1 MKLTSTSDQKDSSPH
16 PSKPSSP
23 WRIFAL
29 VAVAVFLVSL
39 DSTIVL
45 AAFPALR
52 DAYRDVTAASL
63 SWVLNAYTIVF
74 AALLVPSGR
83 MADAYGRRRVFLIGL
98 GIFGMASALAAIAPD
113 PFTLSLIRALQAVG
127 AAALTP
133 ASLALILVAFPAQ
146 KRAAAVGLWGAM
158 GALAAAV
165 GPSVGGWLV
174 EWAGWQSVFWVNV
187 PIVMWSLWRARAGL
201 TESRAEQAVNR
212 IDVVGIALL
221 MSGIGA
227 VVLGLV
233 EVGRWPN
240 ELAGATS
247 AVGLTFI
254 ALFAWWAHGK
264 PHAAINMDLFRQP
277 TYAWANAATLVF
289 GATFSMM
296 FLGFFLF
303 LTGPWKL
310 SPGEAGLWI
319 SPGPLMVVP
328 VAVVAGR
335 MAGRIGHRPLMVI
348 GGLLFAASQFWFASR
363 LQAAPQLLDWAV
375 GLVMSGIGVGLVLPA
390 LSGSAVAHLD
400 PHHFG
405 VGNAAN
411 SSVRQIGGAL
421 GAASAVLIVGEA
433 GASLAQFQMLDVIMG
448 LGGSM
453 TALLSLPIDTRP
465 KPASLDAS
473 DAAKLSRSFAA
484 PRSHWLDNR
493 IPPPLVFI
501 VFAGLMGVAAW
512 LLPSFGERSLTS
524 LLIAAAFFILASLTG
539 PTAVRRFIR
548 AKTTINPVAIEQ
560 ASVLVTDGVYRW
572 TRNPMYLS
580 MAALLAAFAAV
591 SGQPWLWLGP
601 IFFVTYIQRFQIRP
615 EERVMTQLFG
625 DAYSDYVGKVRRWI

>member
-1 MKLTSTSDQKDSSPH
+1 MKPASTSDLKDSSPH
-16 PSKPSSP
+16 TSGPSSP

-63 SWVLNAYTIVF
+63 SWVLNAYTIVY

-98 GIFGMASALAAIAPD
+98 GIFGVASASAAIAPD
-113 PFTLSLIRALQAVG
+113 PFTLSLIRAMQAVG

-187 PIVMWSLWRARAGL
+187 PIVLWSFWRARAGL
-201 TESRAEQAVNR
+201 TESRAEQAVTR
-212 IDVVGIALL
+212 IDVVGITLL
-221 MSGIGA
+221 MGGISA

-233 EVGRWPN
+233 EVGHWPN
-240 ELAGATS
+240 EIAGATS
-247 AVGLTFI
+247 AVGLTLI

-264 PHAAINMDLFRQP
+264 PHAAINTDLFRQP

-289 GATFSMM
+289 GTTFSMM

-310 SPGEAGLWI
+310 STGEAGLWI

-328 VAVVAGR
+328 VAVMAGR

-348 GGLLFAASQFWFASR
+348 GGLLFAASQFWFAGR
-363 LQAAPQLLDWAV
+363 LQATPQLLDWAV

-390 LSGSAVAHLD
+390 LSGSAVARLD

-411 SSVRQIGGAL
+411 SAVRQIGGAL
-421 GAASAVLIVGEA
+421 GAAGAVLLVGEA
-433 GASLAQFQMLDVIMG
+433 GAALAQFQMLDVVMG
-448 LGGSM
+448 VGGLV

-465 KPASLDAS
+465 KPTLLDAS
-473 DAAKLSRSFAA
+473 NKAALSGSIAA
-484 PRSHWLDNR
+484 FRSHRLDNR
-493 IPPPLVFI
+493 IPPPLVFTA
-501 VFAGLMGVAAW
+501 FAALMGMTAW
-512 LLPSFGERSLTS
+512 LLPGFGEPGWTGW
-524 LLIAAAFFILASLTG
+524 LISAAFFILASLTG

-548 AKTTINPVAIEQ
+548 VKTTINPIAIDQ

-591 SGQPWLWLGP
+591 SGQAWLWLGP
-601 IFFVTYIQRFQIRP
+601 ILFVIYIQRFQIRP
-615 EERVMTQLFG
+615 EELVMTQLFG
-625 DAYSDYVGKVRRWI
+625 DAYRDYVAKVRPWI